1 MEGVAIGSGII
12 HIFYEKS
19 DFHVFLF
26 YVVLFSVSKSNHIK
40 I

>member
-1 MEGVAIGSGII
+1 MEDVATGSGIS

-19 DFHVFLF
+19 DFHVFPF